1 MVERDHV
8 DQDAMLG
15 AWFWHDLQLTTGDH
29 LLDGANRDTGI
40 GAIALDGFDR
50 RVDLECKF

>member
-15 AWFWHDLQLTTGDH
+15 AGLRHDLQFAVGDH
-29 LLDGANRDTGI
+29 LLDGANRNAGI